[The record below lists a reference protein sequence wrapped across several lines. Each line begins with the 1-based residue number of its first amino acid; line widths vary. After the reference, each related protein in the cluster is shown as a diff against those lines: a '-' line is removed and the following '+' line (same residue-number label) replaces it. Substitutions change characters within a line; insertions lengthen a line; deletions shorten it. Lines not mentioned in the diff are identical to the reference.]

1 MSPQIIENISQ
12 FIGFLQ
18 FEKRFSSHTTRA
30 YGDDLRY
37 FFDFMTDQYALE
49 GVGQVTT
56 PMVRSWMASLTLLEI
71 QPRSINR
78 KLSSLRTFFKFCL
91 QNGAISKNPVK
102 GLPLLKTRKRLP
114 SFIEEDQMERLLG
127 QVTFSD
133 DYQGQ
138 LDLLVIMMLYYTGM
152 RVSELANLQQA
163 QVDLP
168 RLQLKV
174 LGKGNKERIIP
185 IHSGLAEKIKNYQRA
200 RETEIKL
207 RETTKKLLK
216 KVVNLDEIEPQSDAS
231 PFFLVNAQGKPLHT
245 RKIYDIVKKYLSL
258 VTTAEKKSPHVL
270 RHSFATHL
278 TGNGAELN
286 AVKEL
291 LGHSSLAATQV
302 YTHNSIERLRD
313 IHKKA
318 HPKG

>member
-1 MSPQIIENISQ
+1 MPATVHPIVQD
-12 FIGFLQ
+12 FIDHIK
-18 FEKRFSSHTTRA
+18 FEKRFSLHTVRA
-30 YGDDLRY
+30 YSDDLVVFLDFVRAQ
-37 FFDFMTDQYALE
+37 FDVNSPVL
-49 GVGQVTT
+49 VSTT
-56 PMVRSWMASLTLLEI
+56 FIRTWMASLTLQKV

-78 KLSSLRTFFKFCL
+78 KISSLKSFFKFCMVQGL
-91 QNGAISKNPVK
+91 VGSNPTK
-102 GLPLLKTRKRLP
+102 GIQVLKTKKRLP
-114 SFIEEDQMERLLG
+114 SYIEKDQMEKLLAG
-127 QVTFSD
+127 PYFVD
-133 DYQGQ
+133 DFAGLTDQ
-138 LDLLVIMMLYYTGM
+138 LIITILYHTGI
-152 RVSELANLQQA
+152 RVSELVGLRELQFE
-163 QVDLP
+163 VS
-168 RLQLKV
+168 RNQLKV

-185 IHSGLAEKIKNYQRA
+185 VHASLVQTVAAYMQEKRNRFPDQAIPN
-200 RETEIKL
+200 
-207 RETTKKLLK
+207 LLLSAK
-216 KVVNLDEIEPQSDAS
+216 GV
-231 PFFLVNAQGKPLHT
+231 PLHA
-245 RKIYDIVKKYLSL
+245 RQVYDIVKKYLSF

>member
-1 MSPQIIENISQ
+1 MPEFTHPLVQD
-12 FIGFLQ
+12 FIDHIK
-18 FEKRFSSHTTRA
+18 FEKRFSPHTIRA
-30 YGDDLRY
+30 YTDDLGT
-37 FFDFMTDQYALE
+37 FLGFVKLQFDVDAPTGITASFIRT
-49 GVGQVTT
+49 
-56 PMVRSWMASLTLLEI
+56 WMASMTLQKV

-78 KLSSLRTFFKFCL
+78 KISSLNAFFKFCMVQGL
-91 QNGAISKNPVK
+91 MDANPAKAIKV
-102 GLPLLKTRKRLP
+102 LKTRKRLP
-114 SFIEEDQMERLLG
+114 SYVEKDQMERLLEG
-127 QVTFSD
+127 PYFTTDFSGVTDRLILS
-133 DYQGQ
+133 
-138 LDLLVIMMLYYTGM
+138 ILYHTGI
-152 RVSELANLQQA
+152 RVSELVGLKELQFE
-163 QVDLP
+163 LT
-168 RLQLKV
+168 RNQLKV

-185 IHSGLAEKIKNYQRA
+185 VHEGLSELVRRYIEEKRHNFPEQTHSNLLLGKKGLPLNA
-200 RETEIKL
+200 RQ
-207 RETTKKLLK
+207 
-216 KVVNLDEIEPQSDAS
+216 V
-231 PFFLVNAQGKPLHT
+231 
-245 RKIYDIVKKYLSL
+245 YDTVKKYLSL

>member
-1 MSPQIIENISQ
+1 LGFVKQQ
-12 FIGFLQ
+12 FDVDAP
-18 FEKRFSSHTTRA
+18 TA
-30 YGDDLRY
+30 
-37 FFDFMTDQYALE
+37 
-49 GVGQVTT
+49 VTASFIRT
-56 PMVRSWMASLTLLEI
+56 WMAALTLQKV

-78 KLSSLRTFFKFCL
+78 KISSLNAFFKFCMVQGL
-91 QNGAISKNPVK
+91 MDANPANAIKV
-102 GLPLLKTRKRLP
+102 LKTRKRLP
-114 SFIEEDQMERLLG
+114 SYVEKDQMERLLEG
-127 QVTFSD
+127 PYFTSDFSGVTD
-133 DYQGQ
+133 K
-138 LDLLVIMMLYYTGM
+138 LVLSILYHTGI
-152 RVSELANLQQA
+152 RVSELVGLKELQ
-163 QVDLP
+163 VELT
-168 RLQLKV
+168 RNQLKV

-185 IHSGLAEKIKNYQRA
+185 VHPGLSELVRVYLQEKRHIFSEQPHPNLLLSKKGLPLNA
-200 RETEIKL
+200 RQ
-207 RETTKKLLK
+207 
-216 KVVNLDEIEPQSDAS
+216 V
-231 PFFLVNAQGKPLHT
+231 
-245 RKIYDIVKKYLSL
+245 YDTVKKYLSL

>member
-1 MSPQIIENISQ
+1 MPEFTHPIVQD
-12 FIGFLQ
+12 FIDHIK
-18 FEKRFSSHTTRA
+18 FEKRFSTHTIRA
-30 YGDDLRY
+30 YTDDLRT
-37 FFDFMTDQYALE
+37 FLGFVKQQFDVDAPTA
-49 GVGQVTT
+49 VTASFIRT
-56 PMVRSWMASLTLLEI
+56 WMAALTLQKV

-78 KLSSLRTFFKFCL
+78 KISSLNAFFKFCMVQGL
-91 QNGAISKNPVK
+91 MDANPAKAIKV
-102 GLPLLKTRKRLP
+102 LKTRKRLP
-114 SFIEEDQMERLLG
+114 SYVEKDQMERLLEG
-127 QVTFSD
+127 PYFTSDFSGVTD
-133 DYQGQ
+133 K
-138 LDLLVIMMLYYTGM
+138 LVLSILYHTGI
-152 RVSELANLQQA
+152 RVSELVGLKELQ
-163 QVDLP
+163 VELT
-168 RLQLKV
+168 RNQLKV

-185 IHSGLAEKIKNYQRA
+185 VHPGLSELVRVYLQEKRHIFSEQPHPNLLLSKKGLPLNA
-200 RETEIKL
+200 RQ
-207 RETTKKLLK
+207 
-216 KVVNLDEIEPQSDAS
+216 V
-231 PFFLVNAQGKPLHT
+231 
-245 RKIYDIVKKYLSL
+245 YDTVKKYLSL